1 MPDDDDRVRARGR
14 ATTDTAA
21 GHRESHKESE
31 RRALGRRGEDLA
43 AAHLQ
48 RAGLR
53 VIGRNVRIGRTE
65 LDIVAQEGDALCV
78 IEVKLRRSDA
88 FGAPEEAVDGRKQ
101 RRIARATAEL
111 LSRRA
116 ESGLELPRTRRIRFD
131 VVAIDASCEP
141 PRIRY
146 LRDAFRADDS

>member
-1 MPDDDDRVRARGR
+1 MPTGDERARAQGR
-14 ATTDTAA
+14 NATDTAA
-21 GHRESHKESE
+21 DRARISRQSS

-43 AAHLQ
+43 AAHLV

-53 VIGRNVRIGRTE
+53 VLGRNVRVGRIE
-65 LDIVAQEGDALCV
+65 LDIVACEGDALCV

-88 FGAPEEAVDGRKQ
+88 FGSPEEAVDLRKQ
-101 RRIARATAEL
+101 RRIARATGEL
-111 LSRRA
+111 LARRE

-146 LRDAFRADDS
+146 LRDAFRADDR